1 MNSKPKLLYAED
13 NRLTAKEMTEIL
25 EEEGYEVVTTYSGDE
40 AWETF
45 QRISPDLVLLDFRMP
60 GLNGLEV
67 FEHIRQANAEIP
79 VLILSSYNE
88 YCVPSLKSG
97 TADFIRKVSGWANTS
112 CRFDFSQERSLC
124 LSYVYVQW

>member
-67 FEHIRQANAEIP
+67 FERIRQANAEIP

-97 TADFIRKVSGWANTS
+97 R
-112 CRFDFSQERSLC
+112 RLYPERSRYRRNLC
-124 LSYVYVQW
+124 PHRCRMATPCLRQNE